1 MTTIGKELRCSL
13 FCSCFSLWLAATI
26 PGRRAFELFY
36 FKGTDEK
43 YSFALE
49 DLKDLLIRSGN
60 LDIISTDVSS
70 RIKRNI

>member
-1 MTTIGKELRCSL
+1 MK
-13 FCSCFSLWLAATI
+13 
-26 PGRRAFELFY
+26 
-36 FKGTDEK
+36 K

-70 RIKRNI
+70 RIKTEYLISTGQWETYLTWRTLLIKYIQEETAND